1 MPIAANSHPTLRLPL
16 AGLMLA
22 RSRLALTMGS
32 LLPLLWATPA
42 ESAER
47 LYLSYGVLERSIS
60 LPALAAYAK
69 TGVLDEDLYVYSQ
82 YVKDPKIL
90 ADIRKVLV
98 SPADLSPVA
107 VSQFLYTPQGEI
119 LLKRLGQVIQPE
131 SRDRDSAFYAI
142 RAALIL
148 ASADKQGL
156 SPLNVL
162 QKFPTRGIRID
173 LLRSLDIARALE
185 QLVTRTNQ
193 ITDEINQQATQA
205 AANQPPLPPLPDLA
219 LRGPLTAQKTTIN
232 LVDNNRQTLL
242 ADVKPSPGNLLAKP
256 PRIFPVDIYFPVFR
270 SRQDDQPGTVPVVVI
285 SHGLGSD
292 LATFAYLAEHLASH
306 GFIVVVPEHPGS
318 NAKQIQGLLS
328 GTVTEIAEPREFV
341 DRPLDI
347 KFLLD
352 ELTKKAALDPRYAP
366 MNLQKVGVL
375 GQSFGGYTAFA
386 LAGAPINFAQLQTD
400 CVADK
405 LDNTLNISLALQCQA
420 EKLIPKDYQLGDPRV
435 QAIMA
440 INPINSAVL
449 GSAGL
454 SQIQI
459 PTMMVSGNADT
470 VAPALPEQI
479 IPFSWLQTRDRY
491 FVMINRGTHFS
502 VLSEVQ
508 NDNDPLRLPP
518 EVLGESPGVA
528 RRYMSSLSLAF
539 FGTHIANQATYRPYL
554 SATYTKAISQDP
566 INLSLVNTVKVDK

>member
-1 MPIAANSHPTLRLPL
+1 MPISAPANSRPVLRSPFSWLIST
-16 AGLMLA
+16 
-22 RSRLALTMGS
+22 RSRLTLAVGS
-32 LLPLLWATPA
+32 LLPLLWAPA
-42 ESAER
+42 AWSAER
-47 LYLSYGVLERSIS
+47 LYLSYGLFERSIS
-60 LPALAAYAK
+60 LPALEAYAK

-82 YVKDPKIL
+82 YVKDQKAL
-90 ADIRKVLV
+90 ANIQKVLL

-131 SRDRDSAFYAI
+131 SRDRASAFYAI

-148 ASADKQGL
+148 ASVDKAGL

-173 LLRSLDIARALE
+173 LLRSLDIARDLE

-193 ITDEINQQATQA
+193 ITEEINQQATQA
-205 AANQPPLPPLPDLA
+205 AAELPPLPTMPDLS
-219 LRGPLTAQKTTIN
+219 LRGLLSWQKTSIN
-232 LVDNNRQTLL
+232 LVDDLRGTVL
-242 ADVKPSPGNLLAKP
+242 AGVKQ
-256 PRIFPVDIYFPVFR
+256 PRIFPADIYFPQFR
-270 SRQDDQPGTVPVVVI
+270 SSRDGQPGTVAVVVI

-292 LATFAYLAEHLASH
+292 RTTFAYLAEHLASH

-318 NAKQIQGLLS
+318 NARQIRGLLA

-352 ELTKKAALDPRYAP
+352 ELTRRAAVDSRYGQ
-366 MNLQKVGVL
+366 MNLTQVGVV
-375 GQSFGGYTAFA
+375 GQSFGGYTALA
-386 LAGAPINFAQLQTD
+386 LAGAPINFAQLETD
-400 CVADK
+400 CLPEK
-405 LDNTLNISLALQCQA
+405 LENTLNISLALQCRA
-420 EKLIPKDYQLGDPRV
+420 EVLPLKTYQLADARV
-435 QAIMA
+435 QAIIA

-449 GSAGL
+449 GPAGL

-479 IPFSWLQTRDRY
+479 IPFGWLQTRDRY

-502 VLSEVQ
+502 TLSEVQ
-508 NDNDPLRLPP
+508 NENDPLRLPP

-539 FGTHIANQATYRPYL
+539 FNTHIANQPNYRPYL
-554 SATYTKAISQDP
+554 SAAYTKAISQDP
-566 INLSLVNTVKVDK
+566 VSLSLVNTVKVDK